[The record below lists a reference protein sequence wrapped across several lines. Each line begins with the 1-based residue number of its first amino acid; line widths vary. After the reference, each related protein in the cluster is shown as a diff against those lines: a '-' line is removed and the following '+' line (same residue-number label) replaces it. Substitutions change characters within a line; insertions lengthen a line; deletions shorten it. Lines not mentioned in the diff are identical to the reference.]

1 MSKKKTLP
9 SNYIAFDDYQNE
21 FIATGTR
28 EQVIEAIQEYIDIEE
43 LEGDEIEQI
52 KVFELGKEKLVLA
65 HIRFDVTIGE

>member
-52 KVFELGKEKLVLA
+52 KVFELGVEK
-65 HIRFDVTIGE
+65 TIFAEIKVEISF

>member
-21 FIATGTR
+21 VIATGTR
-28 EQVIEAIQEYIDIEE
+28 EQVIEAIQEYIDIEI

-52 KVFELGKEKLVLA
+52 KVFELGAEKNILA
-65 HIRFDVTIGE
+65 EIKVEISF